1 MKKIRSISI
10 SSEIDELLEE
20 DSKIRGLTVSANL
33 SRILFE
39 YYTNNQKSI
48 GKKLPIIQK

>member
-10 SSEIDELLEE
+10 SNEIDDMLEQ
-20 DSKIRGLTVSANL
+20 DSKMRGLTVSANL

-39 YYTNNQKSI
+39 HLSDNKKSV
-48 GKKLPIIQK
+48 GKKLSVIQK

>member
-10 SSEIDELLEE
+10 SNEIDDMLEQ
-20 DSKIRGLTVSANL
+20 DSKMRGLTVSANL

-39 YYTNNQKSI
+39 HLSNNNKVV
-48 GKKLPIIQK
+48 GKKLSVIQK